1 MDITLVGVIVGIV
14 LIVLIAL
21 FILLKLSW
29 RVAEP
34 NEALIVTGL
43 GARSTAADGSGLGF
57 KIIVGRG
64 TSVLPA
70 FQTVRALSLASQGT
84 ELEVECV

>member
-1 MDITLVGVIVGIV
+1 MDITFVGIIAGIAI
-14 LIVLIAL
+14 IVLVAL

-29 RVAEP
+29 KVAEP

-43 GARSTAADGSGLGF
+43 GARSVAADGAGLGF

-64 TSVLPA
+64 
-70 FQTVRALSLASQGT
+70 
-84 ELEVECV
+84 